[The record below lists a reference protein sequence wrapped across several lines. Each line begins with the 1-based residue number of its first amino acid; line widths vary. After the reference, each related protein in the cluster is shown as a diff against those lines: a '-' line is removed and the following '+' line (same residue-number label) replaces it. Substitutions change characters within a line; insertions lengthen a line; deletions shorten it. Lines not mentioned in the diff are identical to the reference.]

1 MNKESV
7 GEKVGKLIGWVLAG
21 SVAFLALS
29 VVLALISL
37 IWRVIL

>member
-1 MNKESV
+1 MKKSTI
-7 GEKVGKLIGWVLAG
+7 GEAVGKLVGWILVG